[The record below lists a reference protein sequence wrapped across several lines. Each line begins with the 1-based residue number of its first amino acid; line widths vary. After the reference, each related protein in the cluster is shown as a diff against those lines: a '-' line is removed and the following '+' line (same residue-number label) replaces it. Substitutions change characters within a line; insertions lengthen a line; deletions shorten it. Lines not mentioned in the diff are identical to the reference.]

1 MSIGPE
7 YGLPSNWC
15 RCPYSSLLWEH
26 SLQRFFWFFSLYEVY
41 LPYDPVFPS
50 VDRSVLHSL
59 FPLFHSLALTHISFS
74 LFFTNNCNE
83 QNKKIGKEREALIN
97 HIRKCVLNNMWFPES
112 QFKSVD
118 VLYHLSHLSLIRPS
132 LPLPTCPPFTS
143 TSTFYTRWDV
153 SKMHCM
159 CWIPVHRIHPV
170 GRKVFND

>member
-1 MSIGPE
+1 MPLSLFLATLGTFPATVFLIFFLIWSI
-7 YGLPSNWC
+7 
-15 RCPYSSLLWEH
+15 SSLWPGLSVCWSVGPSFIISII
-26 SLQRFFWFFSLYEVY
+26 SLSC
-41 LPYDPVFPS
+41 S
-50 VDRSVLHSL
+50 HTHL
-59 FPLFHSLALTHISFS
+59 FLS

-83 QNKKIGKEREALIN
+83 QYKKIGKEREALIN